1 MVHMV
6 NIAPICQ
13 SRLQPDR
20 AASVAVVLLINLLV
34 CKMSENG
41 DSQTAKDVQFTLKTE
56 KNSLSKT
63 QKSWN
68 QVLFS
73 IFSL

>member
-1 MVHMV
+1 MVYMV

-20 AASVAVVLLINLLV
+20 AASVAVVVLLINLLV

-41 DSQTAKDVQFTLKTE
+41 DSQTAKDIQFTLKTE
-56 KNSLSKT
+56 KNSSSKT
-63 QKSWN
+63 
-68 QVLFS
+68 
-73 IFSL
+73 